1 MMFGLQN
8 ILVHHIVVMNKDVNY
23 IIVLN
28 DRTKKLLLFIFYMNQ
43 KSKNA
48 FTIHF
53 YGCN

>member
-28 DRTKKLLLFIFYMNQ
+28 DRKKNYFYLF
-43 KSKNA
+43 S
-48 FTIHF
+48 T
-53 YGCN
+53 